1 MFRNTDKEK
10 AEEGAENIKGESL
23 IDKTLIQV
31 IMIDQDQQ
39 IEKDTKKGQDI
50 KEKSQNLSQII
61 KRSLR
66 LKDISKRKVPKNIVK
81 MIKGKSK
88 GN

>member
-66 LKDISKRKVPKNIVK
+66 LKDI
-81 MIKGKSK
+81 
-88 GN
+88 